1 MQQVNVGLAY
11 LFWCLWL
18 FGLGGIHRFYTGNI
32 GTGILYLFT
41 WGLFGFGQVIDLI
54 LIPGMVNKR
63 NTYLLGLHHEQQV
76 LVAPK
81 KRTTSSMQKLLR
93 AAQANGGQLSAA
105 QAAIFTEL
113 EPDEVDALLRE
124 AIKAGYAD
132 IHNDVKTGAVRY
144 HFDV

>member
-18 FGLGGIHRFYTGNI
+18 FGLGGIHRFYTGNF

-76 LVAPK
+76 LVTPK

>member
-1 MQQVNVGLAY
+1 MQQINVGFAY

-18 FGLGGIHRFYTGNI
+18 FGLGGIHRFYMGKF

-54 LIPGMVNKR
+54 LIPGMVKER
-63 NTYLLGLHHEQQV
+63 NTYLLGRTIEQRE
-76 LVAPK
+76 LEAPK
-81 KRTTSSMQKLLR
+81 RTNRSMQILLK

-105 QAAIFTEL
+105 QAAMFTEL
-113 EPDEVDALLRE
+113 EPDQVDALLRE

-132 IHNDVKTGAVRY
+132 IHNDPKTGAVRY
-144 HFDV
+144 HFDL